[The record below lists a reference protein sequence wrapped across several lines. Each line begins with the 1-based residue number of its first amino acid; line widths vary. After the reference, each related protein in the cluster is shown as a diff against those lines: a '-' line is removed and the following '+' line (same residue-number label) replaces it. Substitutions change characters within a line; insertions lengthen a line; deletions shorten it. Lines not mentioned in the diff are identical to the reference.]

1 MNLTV
6 DLFSIIFLGCL
17 LMGAAVA
24 DLRFQKIPNL
34 FTYPAMVVALAYHG
48 WTNGMGGLFF
58 STGGLVLG
66 IGILVAPYLTGGV
79 GAGDAKLMGAV
90 GSILGPKGVLL
101 AFLFTAIFGGIYGLT
116 LLLAK
121 PGYVRSFMKRW
132 GTALKTLIRVGQFI
146 YIPPTKDQ
154 KKPRL
159 SYGVVIALGTICSVV
174 WRLSGHRVPI

>member
-1 MNLTV
+1 L
-6 DLFSIIFLGCL
+6 IILLGIVL
-17 LMGAAVA
+17 VIAAA
-24 DLRFQKIPNL
+24 NDFRFRKIPNL
-34 FTYPAMVVALAYHG
+34 LTYPTMIAALAYHG
-48 WTNGMGGLFF
+48 MNGGFEGLLF
-58 STGGLVLG
+58 SAKGLGLG
-66 IGILVAPYLTGGV
+66 MAILILPYLLGGM

-90 GSILGPKGVLL
+90 GAILGPKGVFV
-101 AFLFTAIFGGIYGLT
+101 AFLFTAIIGGIYGLT

-132 GTALKTLIRVGQFI
+132 GTALKTLIWVGQFI

-174 WRLSGHRVPI
+174 WRLSGHGFPI